1 MKKLL
6 AIACLFIFAASLQP
20 AQAQWINNDD
30 ETSFNFIAPEGAT
43 ATKNEVLFP
52 FYEATTYTA
61 NNDTLTLTIE
71 QMFTFCTTASDSL
84 TTDTYFYLT
93 IDDQVTAGAQ
103 LILEVPAGH
112 LAQDFIPK
120 TGFTGTTVAGVAHK
134 TKYLTFIYN
143 GTAFIHVGSMQVN

>member
-1 MKKLL
+1 MKK
-6 AIACLFIFAASLQP
+6 AVFFIAVLIVLSSSLS
-20 AQAQWINNDD
+20 AQWINNDD
-30 ETSFNFIAPEGAT
+30 NTSFNFKAPEGAT

-71 QMFTFCTTASDSL
+71 QQYTFCTTASDSL
-84 TTDTYFYLT
+84 IADTYFYLS
-93 IDDQVTAGAQ
+93 IDAQVTAGAM
-103 LILEVPAGH
+103 LILEVPAGK

-120 TGFTGTTVAGVAHK
+120 TGFTGTTVAGVASK

-143 GTAFIHVGSMQVN
+143 GTAFINIGAQQVN